1 MHIMYSH
8 SITGTEQN
16 IWYWS
21 KTSINK
27 NPTEWAQVKTN
38 HLSFFLSLSLF
49 LMCADECHC
58 DSHRKPAYA
67 FGNQET
73 WDSIFKCSQIDDFS
87 TRHIVGSSKCHLL
100 WRVDKN
106 IPLFSSL
113 KCAGMAY
120 GTWTIQVP
128 YERKRA
134 HRLWQYSWIPVHM
147 FELRVVQT
155 LQCCSL
161 NINDLLLS
169 NVLWFH
175 AVLLPQ
181 VNQDFQK

>member
-38 HLSFFLSLSLF
+38 HLSFSPLSLF

-87 TRHIVGSSKCHLL
+87 TRHIVGSCKCHLL

-106 IPLFSSL
+106 ISLFSSL

-134 HRLWQYSWIPVHM
+134 HSLWQYSWIPVHM
-147 FELRVVQT
+147 FELQVVQT
-155 LQCCSL
+155 LQCCFL
-161 NINDLLLS
+161 NMSDLLLA
-169 NVLWFH
+169 NVLWRL
-175 AVLLPQ
+175 AVLLLQ
-181 VNQDFQK
+181 VNQDF